1 MRGWALVWS
10 LLAVLASANWAYAQ
24 ASGEKRADG
33 KPAAASKKD
42 AKTKLPL
49 AITPER
55 EAAVLTFVQRNHPEL
70 SDLLASLKASQPE
83 EYERAMREIFRTT
96 ERLAQ
101 IQERDPL
108 QYELEI
114 SAWTAQSKVQLLA
127 ARLKM
132 GATDEL
138 RKQLRAALALQ
149 NDAKL
154 ALLKHERQK
163 IADRLGKTDR
173 EISQYETDREKV
185 IDKQLE
191 LLTRT
196 AGDARA
202 VKVGAKNAAKQVKK
216 NAALPSSSP
225 VSQP

>member
-1 MRGWALVWS
+1 MRGWALIWS
-10 LLAVLASANWAYAQ
+10 LLAVLASAGWGYAQ
-24 ASGEKRADG
+24 AGGEKRADG

-42 AKTKLPL
+42 AKAKVPL

-154 ALLKHERQK
+154 ALLKHERHK

-173 EISQYETDREKV
+173 EISQYESDREKV

-196 AGDARA
+196 AGEARA

-216 NAALPSSSP
+216 NVTSPGSSP
-225 VSQP
+225 TSQP